1 MRNYKSLKKII
12 IILVIF
18 AIAVFVIFAYI
29 LINIKKK
36 NENISNLRNK
46 LISSS
51 VDSKYLES
59 MQLMLSSAND
69 SISQIDSSILKSDG
83 DVLIIET
90 IEQLAKK
97 NGLEATID
105 SIAVEDLVSLG
116 DSGMTTLKIRAKTSG
131 EWTQIYNFISELT
144 ALPYKIRIEG
154 FSLVNNPDT
163 AVSTSQ
169 VGLNTHQWLNIFE
182 IRLLKYK

>member
-18 AIAVFVIFAYI
+18 VIIISAIFAYV
-29 LINIKKK
+29 LINIKNK
-36 NENISNLRNK
+36 NENISELHNK

-59 MQLMLSSAND
+59 MQNMVNSAD
-69 SISQIDSSILKSDG
+69 ASISQIEASILKSDG
-83 DVLIIET
+83 DVLIIEK

-97 NGLEATID
+97 NGLEVAID
-105 SIAVEDLVSLG
+105 SIAVEDLASLG
-116 DSGMTTLKIRAKTSG
+116 DSGMTTLKIRAKTIG
-131 EWTQIYNFISELT
+131 AWTQVYNFISELV

-154 FSLVNNPDT
+154 FSLVNNPDIT
-163 AVSTSQ
+163 ASIPGS
-169 VGLNTHQWLNIFE
+169 NANQWQNVFE